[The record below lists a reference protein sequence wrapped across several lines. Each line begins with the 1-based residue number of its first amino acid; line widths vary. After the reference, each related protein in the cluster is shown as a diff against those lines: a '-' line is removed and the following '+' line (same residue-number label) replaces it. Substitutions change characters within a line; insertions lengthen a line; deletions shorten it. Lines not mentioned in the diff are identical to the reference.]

1 MKNLKKLVALAVLMT
16 VSINVTASDFG
27 TWLGAEAE
35 KKVGKFSFEL
45 GAGFRAQNNMKSV
58 ERWDASFGISYKPF
72 KFLKFAVGYN
82 YIYQYRIEEKR
93 NHYDEYE
100 QAYEDRPSE
109 IIREY
114 DGYNINKP
122 YWRSKNRFKFDI
134 TGDVNIGRFN
144 ISLRERY
151 QFTHM
156 NHVYYSRDKYRLNG
170 ATGEVYFKETTKE
183 LKETRNNNRLR
194 SQLKVEYD
202 IRKCKI
208 TPYASIEFF
217 NELDE
222 AFILG
227 KTRVRAGG
235 DIKINK
241 ENKISVGYV
250 YQDERD
256 ADIGET
262 QHAIE
267 ISYKLKF

>member
-151 QFTHM
+151 QFTTFTILAT
-156 NHVYYSRDKYRLNG
+156 NTASTGQQAKSTSKKPQRNSRKR
-170 ATGEVYFKETTKE
+170 ATTTDFA
-183 LKETRNNNRLR
+183 RNSR
-194 SQLKVEYD
+194 
-202 IRKCKI
+202 
-208 TPYASIEFF
+208 
-217 NELDE
+217 
-222 AFILG
+222 
-227 KTRVRAGG
+227 
-235 DIKINK
+235 
-241 ENKISVGYV
+241 
-250 YQDERD
+250 
-256 ADIGET
+256 
-262 QHAIE
+262 
-267 ISYKLKF
+267 

>member
-156 NHVYYSRDKYRLNG
+156 NDVYHSRDKYRLNG

-235 DIKINK
+235 DIKIDK
-241 ENKISVGYV
+241 KNKISVGYV

-256 ADIGET
+256 SDIGET
-262 QHAIE
+262 QHALE

>member
-151 QFTHM
+151 
-156 NHVYYSRDKYRLNG
+156 
-170 ATGEVYFKETTKE
+170 
-183 LKETRNNNRLR
+183 
-194 SQLKVEYD
+194 
-202 IRKCKI
+202 
-208 TPYASIEFF
+208 
-217 NELDE
+217 
-222 AFILG
+222 
-227 KTRVRAGG
+227 
-235 DIKINK
+235 
-241 ENKISVGYV
+241 
-250 YQDERD
+250 
-256 ADIGET
+256 
-262 QHAIE
+262 
-267 ISYKLKF
+267 

>member
-109 IIREY
+109 IRH
-114 DGYNINKP
+114 
-122 YWRSKNRFKFDI
+122 NRTCKHRAVQYFLARALPVHPHEPCLLF
-134 TGDVNIGRFN
+134 
-144 ISLRERY
+144 
-151 QFTHM
+151 
-156 NHVYYSRDKYRLNG
+156 SR
-170 ATGEVYFKETTKE
+170 
-183 LKETRNNNRLR
+183 
-194 SQLKVEYD
+194 
-202 IRKCKI
+202 
-208 TPYASIEFF
+208 
-217 NELDE
+217 
-222 AFILG
+222 
-227 KTRVRAGG
+227 
-235 DIKINK
+235 
-241 ENKISVGYV
+241 
-250 YQDERD
+250 
-256 ADIGET
+256 
-262 QHAIE
+262 
-267 ISYKLKF
+267 